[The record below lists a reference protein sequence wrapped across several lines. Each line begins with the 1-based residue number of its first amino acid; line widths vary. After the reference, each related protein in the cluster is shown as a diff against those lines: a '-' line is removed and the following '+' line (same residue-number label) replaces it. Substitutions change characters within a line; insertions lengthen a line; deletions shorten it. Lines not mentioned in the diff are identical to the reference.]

1 MLLRCTI
8 VLCLVSSAVFGQQ
21 VDQSEVKDQDQL
33 IAALISACRADLS
46 CSRDLFDSHKDLVTP
61 ELWQRIISMAD
72 YRAIDPPVAY
82 QLALEISTRLNN
94 KRLSGLTQYKIGWH
108 QFGQGRIADAIES
121 YSHSKQLLEQAQAR
135 RDLIYVLADLGTLYI
150 FSADYVRAYQYSQDS
165 LTIAEQFKG
174 TKEPDSLWPDQYG
187 IATALAN
194 LGNVVR
200 RSGDYEKAREYFQ
213 QSLKAL
219 EAIDLN
225 RQKYAYKFIDDL
237 WDIGQS
243 YSDESDYL
251 HALVYLDKSMAMATA
266 SHETGREAG
275 ITNSY
280 GILYLNQRDYAK
292 AIDFFQQGLKLA
304 TDANDRFKQADM
316 LLNLGVAYQFSQDY
330 PSSLTYLNQALDL
343 AKQVN
348 YSELLVLIQEAM
360 GVVYSAQ
367 GKYSDALQVLDA
379 GLLTARGNGDGARTA
394 ELLWRR
400 SQVNL
405 ANHDPARSIEN
416 AAEAIDLAE
425 QLSLKNVRYLA
436 LTELG
441 KAYRSRGENDL
452 AMQTFKKATAQ
463 IEDMRNHVAGMEN
476 ERQLFFEDKV
486 VPYHQMMDMLVSANK
501 DESNQQALL
510 TAESAK
516 ARVLLDVLTA
526 GRVDLAKV
534 TTDGEKDEERKL
546 NQRIVDL
553 NNQIGQKNAKRD
565 STNVLLRELDG
576 QLKSAHSKYETFQD
590 SLYAAHPELRTN
602 QARTTLA
609 TFTDIKNLVTD
620 RKTAFLEYVVTDSK
634 AYLLVLTKDQ
644 AAQSPVLRSYPISM
658 GVDEIAKRTRDFRD
672 MITTQSAF
680 ADDARKL
687 YDLLL
692 KPAEQQLKGK
702 TSLCIVPDGILWD
715 LPFQA
720 LESRDGH
727 YLIEDYAISYAP
739 SLSVLREMSDGKR
752 ADGVSQTLIAFGN
765 PTMPSEIVANIKT
778 TYRGETLD
786 PLPDAE
792 VEVGALKNI
801 WGPSSSRVLVGAKA
815 SKNVFRSEASKYN
828 IIHLATHGILD
839 DTSPMYSRLV
849 MARTENDP
857 NDDGLLEAREIMR
870 LDLHADLVVL
880 SACQTAR
887 GRFGAGEGIVG
898 MSWAFFV
905 AGVPSMVAS
914 QWKVDS
920 ASTAKLMIEFHKQLR
935 AEAST
940 ATQNKATAL
949 QQAALSLMKDPRYR
963 HPYFWAGFVMIGK
976 AS

>member
-1 MLLRCTI
+1 M
-8 VLCLVSSAVFGQQ
+8 
-21 VDQSEVKDQDQL
+21 
-33 IAALISACRADLS
+33 AALISACRADLS

-72 YRAIDPPVAY
+72 YRAIDPPAAY

-237 WDIGQS
+237 WDMGQS
-243 YSDESDYL
+243 YSDEGDYL
-251 HALVYLDKSMAMATA
+251 RALVYLDKSMAMATA
-266 SHETGREAG
+266 SHETGRAAG

-316 LLNLGVAYQFSQDY
+316 LLNLGVAYQFTQDY

-343 AKQVN
+343 AKQID
-348 YSELLVLIQEAM
+348 YPELLVLIQEAM

-367 GKYSDALQVLDA
+367 DKHNDALRVLGN
-379 GLLTARGNGDGARTA
+379 GLLAARARGDKARIA

-400 SQVNL
+400 SQANL
-405 ANHDPARSIEN
+405 ANHDAAKSIED
-416 AAEAIDLAE
+416 ATEAIKLAE
-425 QLSLKNVRYLA
+425 QLNLKNVRYLA

-441 KAYRSRGENDL
+441 KSYHARGENDL
-452 AMQTFKKATAQ
+452 AMQTFKKATGQ
-463 IEDMRNHVAGMEN
+463 IEDMRNQVAGLEN
-476 ERQLFFEDKV
+476 QRQLFFEDKL
-486 VPYHQMMDMLVSANK
+486 VPYHEIVDMLISVRK
-501 DESNQQALL
+501 DESDQEALL

-516 ARVLLDVLTA
+516 ARVLLDVFSA
-526 GRVDLAKV
+526 GRVDLARV
-534 TTDGEKDEERKL
+534 TSDHEKDEERKL

-553 NNQIGQKNAKRD
+553 NNQITQE
-565 STNVLLRELDG
+565 NVKSKSDAAL
-576 QLKSAHSKYETFQD
+576 LKSLYERLRTARMQYETFQD
-590 SLYAAHPELRTN
+590 SLYAAHPELGTKRPP
-602 QARTTLA
+602 ARPVTLS
-609 TFTDIKNLVTD
+609 DIHSLLSP
-620 RKTAFLEYVVTDSK
+620 RTAFLEYVITESK
-634 AYLLVLTKDQ
+634 TYLLVLTKSDNG
-644 AAQSPVLRSYPISM
+644 SPVLRVYPL
-658 GVDEIAKRTRDFRD
+658 GVLPSDIAKRTRAFRD
-672 MITTQSAF
+672 VITTQSAF
-680 ADDARKL
+680 ADDARSL
-687 YDLLL
+687 YDVLL
-692 KPAEQQLKGK
+692 KPAEEQLKGK
-702 TSLCIVPDGILWD
+702 TTLCIVPDGILWE

-720 LESRDGH
+720 LEPRNGR
-727 YLIEDYAISYAP
+727 YLLEDYAISYAP
-739 SLSVLREMSDGKR
+739 SLSVLKEMSGRKTDER
-752 ADGVSQTLIAFGN
+752 APASLLAFGN
-765 PTMPSEIVANIKT
+765 PTVPAEIAANIKT
-778 TYRGETLD
+778 TYRGENLG

-792 VEVGALKNI
+792 MEVDALKGI
-801 WGPSSSRVLVGAKA
+801 WGGSSSRVLIGPNAR
-815 SKNVFRSEASKYN
+815 KNVFRQEASKYK

-839 DTSPMYSRLV
+839 DTSPMYSRLL
-849 MARTENDP
+849 MARVENDAS
-857 NDDGLLEAREIMR
+857 DDGLLEAREIVQ
-870 LDLHADLVVL
+870 LNLNADLVVL

-887 GRFGAGEGIVG
+887 GRVGAGEGMIG
-898 MSWAFFV
+898 ISWAFFV
-905 AGVPSMVAS
+905 AGVPTMVAS

-920 ASTAKLMIEFHKQLR
+920 ASTAKLMIDFHRRLKEQ
-935 AEAST
+935 SNQSQT
-940 ATQNKATAL
+940 KPSAL
-949 QQAALSLMKDPRYR
+949 QQASLNLMKDPRYR
-963 HPYFWAGFVMIGK
+963 HPYFWAGFILMGK
-976 AS
+976 N